1 MSVVQ
6 SGAQCPFCLAEVP
19 PKVSECP
26 ACHARKQPRRGMSPL
41 AFKTYALTWLACTTV
56 LVLSACYLAL
66 LPWLP
71 ERDAPPYAL
80 RLLGAA
86 PTPSRCKV
94 EVVHGPSTASPAS
107 PAVDAGACAATVP
120 PPGSVAAAP
129 APDPTRR
136 RIAATLHG
144 ALVLS
149 LAALLS
155 WLLHRG
161 LKALFTRP
169 ASSTWV
175 RRTA

>member
-6 SGAQCPFCLAEVP
+6 SASCCPFCQAAVP
-19 PKVSECP
+19 PKTSVCP
-26 ACHARKQPRRGMSPL
+26 ACQAHKQARRAMSPRG
-41 AFKTYALTWLACTTV
+41 FKTYALTWLACTIV
-56 LVLSACYLAL
+56 LVVCAAWLAL

-71 ERDAPPYAL
+71 DRDAPPYAL

-86 PTPSRCKV
+86 PMQPRCTV
-94 EVVHGPSTASPAS
+94 EVLPA
-107 PAVDAGACAATVP
+107 PGAAFAKVDALPCAPAAMAGGPT
-120 PPGSVAAAP
+120 AAAP

-155 WLLHRG
+155 WMLQRG
-161 LKALFTRP
+161 LKAVFMRP
-169 ASSTWV
+169 APGTWV
-175 RRTA
+175 RRSA

>member
-6 SGAQCPFCLAEVP
+6 SASRCPFCQAEVP
-19 PKVSECP
+19 PKTSVCP
-26 ACHARKQPRRGMSPL
+26 ACQAHKQSRRGMSPL
-41 AFKTYALTWLACTTV
+41 GFKTYALTWLACTIV
-56 LVLSACYLAL
+56 LVTSAAYLAL

-71 ERDAPPYAL
+71 DREAPPYAL

-86 PTPSRCKV
+86 PMPARCTV
-94 EVVHGPSTASPAS
+94 EVLSAPGTASTK
-107 PAVDAGACAATVP
+107 VDATSCAPATTAAVP
-120 PPGSVAAAP
+120 AASSA

-136 RIAATLHG
+136 RIAATVHG

-161 LKALFTRP
+161 LKALFMRP
-169 ASSTWV
+169 APGTWV